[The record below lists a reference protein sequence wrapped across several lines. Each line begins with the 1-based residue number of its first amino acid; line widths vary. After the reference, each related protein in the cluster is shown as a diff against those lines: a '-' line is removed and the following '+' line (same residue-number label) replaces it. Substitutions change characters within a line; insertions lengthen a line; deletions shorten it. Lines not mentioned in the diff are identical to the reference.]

1 MFKKFWI
8 ETLYGLLF
16 ILSLAFLVT
25 QVTAFR
31 VFDIFDPIGDVFGDM
46 ESTDIVFSQ
55 FKTDPVAEEELVIV
69 NIGDLPRSGIA
80 DMINII
86 NSAGPKVIGMDI
98 LFRSPKADTLGD
110 LKLANAF
117 SNVENLVMYS
127 KLINED
133 DDDEFDGLLVSY
145 PPLFDYGETAF
156 TNFISGAADQDD
168 LKMCRQF
175 AVREYVNGEE
185 ELAFAVKVA
194 QHMDPEKVE
203 RFLARGNNVET
214 INYRGSI
221 FDYGATQSPIAY
233 FALDWDQVLNMEF
246 TPDIIKDKAVIF
258 CYLGSYL
265 GDRKTNDDVYF
276 TPLNKNYV
284 GKTHADMF
292 GGVVHANVFS
302 MIMAEDYIN
311 EMSETVAYLLAFI
324 ILYLNIVLFSVIYKV
339 VPRWYDGLSKLI
351 QLIEAAALF
360 TIGLLVFLYFN
371 YKIDVT
377 LSIVAVLIV
386 GDALEVFF
394 GVFVNLFTKEGR
406 KELRE
411 LKKL

>member
-1 MFKKFWI
+1 MFNKFWL
-8 ETLYGLLF
+8 ETIYALIF
-16 ILSLAFLVT
+16 ILFLGFVVT
-25 QVTAFR
+25 QVTAFK
-31 VFDIFDPIGDVFGDM
+31 VFDIFDPIGDVFEDM

-55 FKTDPVAEEELVIV
+55 FKTDPVAEEDLVIV

-80 DMINII
+80 DMVNII
-86 NSAGPKVIGMDI
+86 NSAEPRVIGMDI
-98 LFRSPKADTLGD
+98 LFRSPKPDTLGD

-127 KLINED
+127 KLINND
-133 DDDEFDGLLVSY
+133 DDDEFDDLLVSY
-145 PPLFDYGETAF
+145 PPLFDYGVTAF

-168 LKMCRQF
+168 LKMCRHF
-175 AVREYVNGEE
+175 AVKEEVNGKE
-185 ELAFAVKVA
+185 ELAFAVKLA
-194 QHMDPEKVE
+194 QFMDPEKVD
-203 RFLARGNNVET
+203 RFLARGKNVEI

-221 FDYGATQSPIAY
+221 FDHGATESPIAY
-233 FALDWDQVLNMEF
+233 FALDWDQVLNFEF
-246 TPDIIKDKAVIF
+246 APEIIKDKAVIF

-302 MIMAEDYIN
+302 MIMSEEYID
-311 EMSETVAYLLAFI
+311 EMSEGMSYFMALI
-324 ILYLNIVLFSVIYKV
+324 MLYLNIVLFTVIYKV
-339 VPRWYDGLSKLI
+339 MPKWYDGLSKLI
-351 QLIEAAALF
+351 QLIEAFTIF

-371 YKIDVT
+371 YKMDVT
-377 LSIVAVLIV
+377 LTIVAVLIV

-406 KELRE
+406 RELRE